1 MLEQYKY
8 IVIEDNEEN
17 QIDVLTRLVD
27 AGFSPENKLDVADT
41 YASALEL
48 IQQRADEVDVVFLD
62 LNLPRDERDSRP
74 EKRHGYELLKL
85 IHGDINQS
93 SLERH
98 VRVVIVS
105 GEELDDGMQG
115 DLLMERYAGTLVSI
129 ASKAA
134 LEKTLRASI
143 KRLRKDPLLARIK
156 KCGMPIIEH
165 YEKLFDPSQSVLD
178 RVGAAKSIA
187 VYLVRAEC
195 QHHVGRPDAFED
207 VGDSLGGLIESGIK
221 ARFDRDE
228 RGKRQPKRALINA
241 AGGWGAFVWR
251 GPMVQHLYTL
261 NQYRNHYVHI
271 DEQPLRSPDG
281 DSWTIPEE
289 VMSGAEQGTA
299 TSLVVGA
306 IVKDLLTWYL
316 PWYEQV
322 YLPWKEAQS

>member
-1 MLEQYKY
+1 MLDQYKF
-8 IVIEDNEEN
+8 VVVEDNEEN
-17 QIDVLTRLVD
+17 QIDVLTRLAD
-27 AGFSPENKLDVADT
+27 AGFSPDNKLGVAGT
-41 YASALEL
+41 YAAALEM
-48 IQQRADEVDVVFLD
+48 IQQGADEIDVVFLD

-74 EKRHGYELLKL
+74 EKRHGHELLKL

-93 SLERH
+93 SLDRH

-105 GEELDDGMQG
+105 GEELDDGVQY
-115 DLLMERYAGTLVSI
+115 DLFMERYAGTLVSI

-156 KCGMPIIEH
+156 KCGLPIVEQ
-165 YEKLFDPSQSVLD
+165 YEKLFDASQSVLD
-178 RVGAAKSIA
+178 RVSAAKSIA
-187 VYLVRAEC
+187 ICIVRAEC
-195 QHHVGRPDAFED
+195 QHHAGSLDAHE
-207 VGDSLGGLIESGIK
+207 VGDDLNRLIKDGIEARFEEDRGRRRVKRSGIES
-221 ARFDRDE
+221 D
-228 RGKRQPKRALINA
+228 
-241 AGGWGAFVWR
+241 GGWGAFVWR

-281 DSWTIPEE
+281 DSWTIPDE

-306 IVKDLLTWYL
+306 IVKDLLSWYL